1 MERLAEMILRGD
13 VPPSMMRRAA
23 AGEIELPA
31 AEAVEILVHL
41 SRSYEYG
48 STASETLARFD
59 LSALCAVAAD
69 PATPIEVLVHL
80 LHHPSAR
87 PALVAALCENP
98 SLPLSEVEACARQA
112 SPPMLEAMRQ
122 SARLRA
128 SIHLGDLLSAPSRTA
143 SASQVAASEV
153 TSGEAAVSRM
163 RHGTL
168 STGEDDEADEAA
180 LQYIASH
187 AEEVAKE
194 EGSAFELVASAP
206 GEDDVLDKL
215 MLKVQKG
222 DATAESEDES
232 KHLSLL
238 QRVGTLRIGERIKL
252 AMRGNREER
261 MVLIRDRSKLVSLAV
276 LDSPKVNDAEME
288 TFAAMKN
295 VQESVLRAIAG
306 KRQCMKNY
314 GVLRTLVNNPKTPI
328 DVSLPLIQHLLIKDQ
343 RAIAVNKNVNETVRK
358 TALRLWR
365 LKSERKRD

>member
-1 MERLAEMILRGD
+1 VERLADMILRGD

-23 AGEIELPA
+23 SGEIAMPA

-48 STASETLARFD
+48 AAASETLARFD
-59 LSALCAVAAD
+59 LAALCAVAAD
-69 PATPIEVLVHL
+69 PATPVEVLVHL

-112 SPPMLEAMRQ
+112 SPPKLDAMRQ

-128 SIHLGDLLSAPSRTA
+128 SIHLGDLLTAAPSEATPSPVPNEFMAAHSRTG
-143 SASQVAASEV
+143 SP
-153 TSGEAAVSRM
+153 
-163 RHGTL
+163 
-168 STGEDDEADEAA
+168 STGEDDDADADEAA
-180 LQYIASH
+180 TQYIVHHS
-187 AEEVAKE
+187 EEIAKE
-194 EGSAFELVASAP
+194 EGSPFELVAGAP

-222 DATAESEDES
+222 DTTAENEEES

-238 QRVGTLRIGERIKL
+238 QRIGNLRIGQRIKL

-314 GVLRTLVNNPKTPI
+314 GVMRTLVNNPKTPI
-328 DVSLPLIQHLLIKDQ
+328 DVSLPLIPHLQDKDK
-343 RAIAVNKNVNETVRK
+343 RSLSVNKNMSDTVRK
-358 TALRLWR
+358 TALRLWH
-365 LKSERKRD
+365 LKSERRQG

>member
-1 MERLAEMILRGD
+1 VERLADMILRGD

-48 STASETLARFD
+48 ATASETLARFD
-59 LSALCAVAAD
+59 LAALCAVASD

-112 SPPMLEAMRQ
+112 SPPKLEAMRQ

-128 SIHLGDLLSAPSRTA
+128 SINLGDLLTAPTSTP
-143 SASQVAASEV
+143 SEV
-153 TSGEAAVSRM
+153 TANEVTVSAATGSHT

-168 STGEDDEADEAA
+168 STGEDDEADDAA

-222 DATAESEDES
+222 DSTAENEEES

-238 QRVGTLRIGERIKL
+238 QRIGNLKIGERIKL

-314 GVLRTLVNNPKTPI
+314 GVMRTLVNNPKTPI
-328 DVSLPLIQHLLIKDQ
+328 DVSLPLIPHLQDKDK
-343 RAIAVNKNVNETVRK
+343 RSLSVNKNMSDTVRK

-365 LKSERKRD
+365 LKSERKRE